1 MATAERRSVSDCP
14 ICCERYKNPKIISC
28 GHSFCLDPCLFN
40 VMQSSSPSCPLCR
53 NAIQLPSSGKVEDLP
68 TNFALKSM
76 VEECTT
82 NLNASL
88 AVQTSNETN
97 PVNQKRCEVHEEDFV
112 VYCTVCSELFCQK
125 CLLENHDK
133 DHDTLRV
140 QEAVDRYCGMLV
152 DVEQDLMTLKAKSK
166 DTCNS
171 LKDVKQRYKTQVET
185 VKSKIDEVAESVI
198 QQVRERM
205 AELHCELDK
214 NICTQFNQLENLEA
228 KGDELSLYSDSTL
241 GMCEKLKAELI
252 HRDFTRKRAVDSI
265 SKRTTAL
272 LKDLSDLG
280 KKAAMDLDTVTFK
293 ASQPLTC
300 INLGELFGCVQGKE
314 SRSSVFKLKDLSL
327 KVSRGHK
334 YLGFTFLSAD
344 VVVFLNQDGSE
355 RNLRVTYLTGQ
366 SQQSL
371 GEVDV
376 FGKISDLSTYHMN
389 KSAKFLAV
397 SNKQIVLGVSL
408 FDNGSN
414 IRVIG
419 SKTLSNTLLYHVS
432 AVTWDE
438 RGENCYALL
447 SDGVTIK
454 MFSFS
459 AKGKETFYVK
469 LEKKVTCSNSRGFI
483 VSQLGMVICDE
494 QMKEVRFYENTKSAR
509 AAGIVTTP
517 SRLKNG
523 CPVCVVCQENDRK
536 WYVLWIDVTDG
547 LASSH
552 IYQYSASFKEE
563 CVLLC
568 VPNENLY
575 SFCFLEGQFM
585 ATEARINIS
594 TASVSVYDIER
605 RTISPN
611 E

>member
-1 MATAERRSVSDCP
+1 M
-14 ICCERYKNPKIISC
+14 ISC
-28 GHSFCLDPCLFN
+28 GHSYCLDPCLFN

-76 VEECTT
+76 VEMSTT
-82 NLNASL
+82 NAYL
-88 AVQTSNETN
+88 AVQTSNETS
-97 PVNQKRCEVHEEDFV
+97 PVKQKRCEVHEEDFV
-112 VYCTVCSELFCQK
+112 VFCTACSELFCQK

-133 DHDTLRV
+133 DHDTLLV

-152 DVEQDLMTLKAKSK
+152 NVEQDLMNLKAKSK

-171 LKDVKQRYKTQVET
+171 LKDAKERCKTQVET
-185 VKSKIDEVAESVI
+185 VKTKIDEVAESVI
-198 QQVRERM
+198 QQVRKRM
-205 AELHCELDK
+205 AELHCEVDK
-214 NICTQFNQLENLEA
+214 NNYTQFNQLEDLEA
-228 KGDELSLYSDSTL
+228 KGEELSLYSDSTL
-241 GMCEKLKAELI
+241 GMCAKLKAELI
-252 HRDFTRKRAVDSI
+252 HQDFTRKRAVDSI

-272 LKDLSDLG
+272 LKELSDLE
-280 KKAAMDLDTVTFK
+280 KKAAMDLETITFK

-300 INLGELFGCVQGKE
+300 INLGELLGCVQGKE
-314 SRSSVFKLKDLSL
+314 SRSSLFKLKDLSL
-327 KVSRGHK
+327 KVSQGLK

-344 VVVFLNQDGSE
+344 AVVYLNQDGSE
-355 RNLRVTYLTGQ
+355 RTLRVTYLTGQ

-389 KSAKFLAV
+389 KSTKFLTV
-397 SNKQIVLGVSL
+397 SNKQRVLGVTL
-408 FDNGSN
+408 CDNGSN

-419 SKTLSNTLLYHVS
+419 SKILSNTLLYHVS

-447 SDGVTIK
+447 SDGLTIK
-454 MFSFS
+454 MLSFS
-459 AKGKETFYVK
+459 PIRKETFHVK

-483 VSQLGMVICDE
+483 VSQFGMVICDE
-494 QMKEVRFYENTKSAR
+494 QKKEVRFYENTKSAR
-509 AAGIVTTP
+509 AACIVTRP

-523 CPVCVVCQENDRK
+523 CPVCVVCQENNRK
-536 WYVLWIDVTDG
+536 WYVLWIDVTNG
-547 LASSH
+547 WASSH

-568 VPNENLY
+568 VPNQKLY

-585 ATEARINIS
+585 ATEARPNIS
-594 TASVSVYDIER
+594 TANVSVYDIER
-605 RTISPN
+605 SIASPN